1 LSSYFAIVTCRNSEA
16 NIKDALNS
24 LKEQTIKAEYI
35 IVINDGS
42 TDKTDEIIINIRKQ
56 WENSSNSIS
65 LYVITH
71 QDLGYDIKRLVRNWN
86 EAIELTRDKDL
97 QKTDYHMIATDD
109 SVYSKDYAQSVI
121 EYMDSNP
128 NVAIAS
134 GNYTNYN
141 PVIPS
146 GAGRFVRNS
155 FFETTCWKGFYPQQV
170 GCETAII
177 YEANRRGYECVVL
190 NNLRF
195 SHTRPLGMYHK
206 YYAFGVSM
214 RTLGYHPI
222 FAFARFLKYFVTGKI
237 IGRMGACYML
247 YFYLTFRPKSEG
259 YYSMYS
265 NEIRQYV
272 RTKQIDR
279 FKKLCLTGSTR
290 KSNQAHMA

>member
-1 LSSYFAIVTCRNSEA
+1 
-16 NIKDALNS
+16 
-24 LKEQTIKAEYI
+24 
-35 IVINDGS
+35 
-42 TDKTDEIIINIRKQ
+42 
-56 WENSSNSIS
+56 
-65 LYVITH
+65 
-71 QDLGYDIKRLVRNWN
+71 
-86 EAIELTRDKDL
+86 L

-109 SVYSKDYAQSVI
+109 SIYPKDYAERVI

-141 PVIPS
+141 LVMPS

-155 FFETTCWKGFYPQQV
+155 FFETTCWKGFYPEQV
-170 GCETAII
+170 GCETAILH
-177 YEANRRGYECVVL
+177 EANRRGYDCIVF

-195 SHTRPLGMYHK
+195 IHTRPLGIYHK
-206 YYAFGVSM
+206 YYEFGVSM
-214 RTLGYHPI
+214 RALGYHPI
-222 FAFARFLKYFVTGKI
+222 FALARFLKYFITGKI
-237 IGRMGACYML
+237 IGWIGACYML

-265 NEIRQYV
+265 KEIRQYI

-279 FKKLCLTGSTR
+279 FKKLCLVGSSR